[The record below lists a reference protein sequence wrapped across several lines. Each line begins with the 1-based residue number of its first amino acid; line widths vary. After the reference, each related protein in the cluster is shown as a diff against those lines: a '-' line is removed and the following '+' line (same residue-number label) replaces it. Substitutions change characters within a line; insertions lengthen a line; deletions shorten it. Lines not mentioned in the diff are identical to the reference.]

1 MENASKALLIAGAIL
16 LVIAIIGIGM
26 AIFGQA
32 QNVLDDTTK
41 QLDALA
47 VQAHNSQFDAYMDK
61 IVKGRNI
68 KELCAK
74 IANYNQTVDAEFVV
88 TISMSDGTEL
98 VTSAGLA
105 TGEAGEGETA
115 ATNLSTAI
123 TANKNYLVTGDMNP
137 TTGLYTTIVV
147 TAK

>member
-32 QNVLDDTTK
+32 QGVIDNSTN
-41 QLDALA
+41 QLDTLT
-47 VQAHNSQFDAYMDK
+47 VQTHNAMFDSYMDK
-61 IVKGRNI
+61 VVKGRTVKN
-68 KELCAK
+68 LCAK
-74 IANYNQTVDAEFVV
+74 IASYNQTADTEYIV

-105 TGEAGEGETA
+105 TGEAGETVS
-115 ATNLSTAI
+115 TNLSTAI

-137 TTGLYTTIVV
+137 TTGVITTIVI

>member
-32 QNVLDDTTK
+32 QGVIDNSTN
-41 QLDALA
+41 QLDTLT
-47 VQAHNSQFDAYMDK
+47 VQTHNTMFDSYMDK
-61 IVKGRNI
+61 VVKGRTV
-68 KELCAK
+68 KDLCAK
-74 IANYNQTVDAEFVV
+74 IAKYNQTADTEYIV

-115 ATNLSTAI
+115 ATNLSTSV

-137 TTGLYTTIVV
+137 TTGVITTIVI